1 MKLSY
6 NECKIER
13 IISISSIYTAFED
26 TYSNSYTFDGESHD
40 FWEVVCLLDGN
51 LGVTADNSVYFLK
64 KGQIIFHSP
73 NEFHKLWAENGSSPH
88 IAIFSFKTDIMPHLD
103 NKIYNMTVD
112 NLKQIKRLIE
122 LSKKTFDVEYYLR
135 FSLKPDKSVEAQTFI
150 NELESF
156 ILSVLTSSAPEN
168 VRHKSVSANNYMKI
182 ISALEENINRN
193 LTVSQI
199 AEICRMSEPSLKKT
213 FFKYSGE
220 GIIHYFNEMKIK
232 KAITMLKSGMSV
244 KEVAGELGFV
254 NQNYFSTVFKRTVGF
269 SPSKYK
275 DGI

>member
-6 NECKIER
+6 NECKIHR
-13 IISISSIYTAFED
+13 IISISSVYTAFEN
-26 TYSNSYTFDGESHD
+26 TYSNSYVFDGESHD
-40 FWEVVCLLDGN
+40 FWEIVCLLDGN

-64 KGQIIFHSP
+64 KGQIIFHP
-73 NEFHKLWAENGSSPH
+73 PGEFHKLWAENGTSPH
-88 IAIFSFKTDIMPHLD
+88 LAVFSFKAPGMPPLG

-112 NLKQIKRLIE
+112 SLKQISRLIE
-122 LSKKTFDVEYYLR
+122 TSKNIFDIEYYLR
-135 FSLKPDKSVEAQTFI
+135 FTLKPGKEFEAQTFV
-150 NELESF
+150 NALESF
-156 ILSVLTSSAPEN
+156 ILSVISSSAPEN

-182 ISALEENINRN
+182 ISVLEENIEQN

-199 AEICRMSEPSLKKT
+199 AALCRMSEPSLKKT

-220 GIIHYFNEMKIK
+220 GIIHYFNGMKIK
-232 KAITMLKSGMSV
+232 KAITLLKNGMSV

-269 SPSKYK
+269 SPSNYK
-275 DGI
+275 GNA